1 MMKLVCRVCG
11 GTNDPGAQ
19 RCSTCGANFETLPED
34 LRPTGRGAEPAAA
47 STVPAPPSAASS
59 PPDWLKKFYAGVESE
74 SEPDSAVA
82 QEFSG
87 SDSGAAVPDLLGELF
102 PEIKETIDQPFSRPI
117 PAPGGSG
124 EKTAATQNLTSDG
137 LDAAPSAAAS
147 QEDIEEEDR
156 KIAELETEDEFGT
169 FETHRPQQKWDNAP
183 IPSPPDQAPEPDGS
197 SEESE
202 NLPEDDPTPETKTE
216 PIEAEVRM
224 DGKTAA
230 SEDDYA
236 DFTLHRPQRKWDD
249 TPVNPSAS
257 ASISTKK
264 PEWKLKPVSESRFN
278 LAPATEDGND
288 RTPAPKA
295 EPPGPVAPEAD
306 YEDFS
311 RYRPQRKWDDAGSGT
326 GAKNEPELQNGQS
339 RLQNG
344 SGESAGDAAEAL
356 GEEREFVDFS
366 VHRPQD
372 KLEPES
378 AVSAKAEPNRDPAIS
393 SAQSTAASDEPS
405 LVSDFLASLAGE
417 ETDGT
422 RGLSNE
428 TEEPDRPIEPDTTF
442 SAVPNDTAT
451 ENIVAETADD
461 NAPTVYDSI
470 AESWSS
476 DSTSLNDAESLTP
489 GVLVERGAEI
499 ENENR
504 VSSPEPLTSRE
515 RTADEPDS
523 FIPMPPANDS
533 REEIPWNLFETGEM
547 KFPTVPGVVGV
558 SFAASVPKSTVDP
571 SDYQQRMVASILQK
585 VFSSERRTRGF
596 VSPRSR
602 TKNRLT
608 MVLIALAAIAGVL
621 LILSRASGGKIEL
634 PAIRPERTAAS
645 AAFHAAL
652 NAFPAGSRLEI
663 ILDYGFAD
671 EAELNAATRSLIN
684 ELTGKDAFPT
694 LIAANDSAYSIA
706 RSFFMNSDDGVA
718 LPVSYVPAALG
729 AMTLTSGGRLEQGAA
744 AGTILIVADATRAQR
759 WIEDFRIFR
768 PETKLLVIASAQ
780 AAPILRP
787 FQRTGVLTASL
798 LTPEEK
804 AAYSGELSP
813 NPARLAALWFL
824 IALALS
830 AILIG
835 SATRVPLTSAITVLT
850 EEPNPSGDALS
861 DTADEKPNQP
871 KEDRTEW

>member
-1 MMKLVCRVCG
+1 MMKLICRVCG

-34 LRPTGRGAEPAAA
+34 LRPTGNGSEPAAA
-47 STVPAPPSAASS
+47 SAVPASSSAASS

-74 SEPDSAVA
+74 AETSA
-82 QEFSG
+82 QELPA
-87 SDSGAAVPDLLGELF
+87 SDSGEAAPDLLGELF
-102 PEIKETIDQPFSRPI
+102 PEIKETINQPFGRPI
-117 PAPGGSG
+117 HAPSASD
-124 EKTAATQNLTSDG
+124 EKTAAPQDADAP
-137 LDAAPSAAAS
+137 DAAPIAAAS
-147 QEDIEEEDR
+147 PEDIEEEDR

-169 FETHRPQQKWDNAP
+169 FETHRPQQKWDDTP
-183 IPSPPDQAPEPDGS
+183 IPSPPGQTSEPDGAAGK
-197 SEESE
+197 SED
-202 NLPEDDPTPETKTE
+202 LPDDDPTPETKSET
-216 PIEAEVRM
+216 IEAEVRL
-224 DGKTAA
+224 DGKTAS

-249 TPVNPSAS
+249 ASANPSAS
-257 ASISTKK
+257 ASAPAKK

-278 LAPATEDGND
+278 PAHAAGND

-295 EPPGPVAPEAD
+295 QPPDPAAPEAD

-311 RYRPQRKWDDAGSGT
+311 RYRPQRKWDDADPGAGT
-326 GAKNEPELQNGQS
+326 KSEAKLLDGQS
-339 RLQNG
+339 ELQNG
-344 SGESAGDAAEAL
+344 SGESAAEAR
-356 GEEREFVDFS
+356 GEEREFVDFR

-372 KLEPES
+372 KLEPEP
-378 AVSAKAEPNRDPAIS
+378 AVSAKVEPESDPMMS
-393 SAQSTAASDEPS
+393 PAQPAAASDGPS

-417 ETDGT
+417 KTTETSGFSDEADKADEPAPSPDDGPVKPA
-422 RGLSNE
+422 
-428 TEEPDRPIEPDTTF
+428 EPF
-442 SAVPNDTAT
+442 SAVFH
-451 ENIVAETADD
+451 ETDADD

-476 DSTSLNDAESLTP
+476 DSTSLNDAESLSP

-504 VSSPEPLTSRE
+504 VSSPEPLTSPG
-515 RTADEPDS
+515 RTPDEPDS

-652 NAFPAGSRLEI
+652 SAFPAGSRLEI

-780 AAPILRP
+780 AAPILRT

-835 SATRVPLTSAITVLT
+835 SAARVPLTSAITVLT

-861 DTADEKPNQP
+861 DTADEKPNP
-871 KEDRTEW
+871 SKEDRAE

>member
-1 MMKLVCRVCG
+1 MMKLICRVCG

-34 LRPTGRGAEPAAA
+34 LRPTGNGSEPAAA
-47 STVPAPPSAASS
+47 SAVPASSSAASS

-74 SEPDSAVA
+74 SEPDGETSA
-82 QEFSG
+82 QELPA
-87 SDSGAAVPDLLGELF
+87 SDSGEAAPDLLGELF
-102 PEIKETIDQPFSRPI
+102 PEIKETINQPFGRPI
-117 PAPGGSG
+117 HAPSASD
-124 EKTAATQNLTSDG
+124 EKTAAPQDADAP
-137 LDAAPSAAAS
+137 DAAPIAAAS
-147 QEDIEEEDR
+147 PEDIEEEDR

-169 FETHRPQQKWDNAP
+169 FETHRPQQKWDDTP
-183 IPSPPDQAPEPDGS
+183 IPSPPGQTSEPDGAAGK
-197 SEESE
+197 SED
-202 NLPEDDPTPETKTE
+202 LPDDDPTPETKSET
-216 PIEAEVRM
+216 IEAEVRL
-224 DGKTAA
+224 DGKTAS

-249 TPVNPSAS
+249 ASANPSAS
-257 ASISTKK
+257 ASAPAKK

-278 LAPATEDGND
+278 PAHAAGND

-295 EPPGPVAPEAD
+295 QPPDPAAPEAD

-311 RYRPQRKWDDAGSGT
+311 RYRPQRKWDDADPGAGT
-326 GAKNEPELQNGQS
+326 KSEAKLLDGQS
-339 RLQNG
+339 ELQNG
-344 SGESAGDAAEAL
+344 SGESAGDAAEAR
-356 GEEREFVDFS
+356 GEEREFVDFR

-372 KLEPES
+372 KLEPEP
-378 AVSAKAEPNRDPAIS
+378 AVSAKVEPESDPMMS
-393 SAQSTAASDEPS
+393 PAQPAAASDGPS

-417 ETDGT
+417 KTTETSGFSDEADKADEPAPSPDDGPVKPA
-422 RGLSNE
+422 
-428 TEEPDRPIEPDTTF
+428 EPF
-442 SAVPNDTAT
+442 SAVFH
-451 ENIVAETADD
+451 ETDADD

-476 DSTSLNDAESLTP
+476 DSTSLNDAESLSP

-504 VSSPEPLTSRE
+504 VSSPEPLTSPG
-515 RTADEPDS
+515 RTPDEPDS

-533 REEIPWNLFETGEM
+533 REEIPWNLFETGDM

-558 SFAASVPKSTVDP
+558 SFASSVPKSTAVP

-585 VFSSERRTRGF
+585 VFYSERRTRGF
-596 VSPRSR
+596 VSPRIR
-602 TKNRLT
+602 TKNRLA
-608 MVLIALAAIAGVL
+608 MVLFALIAIAGVL
-621 LILSRASGGKIEL
+621 LILSGVSGGKIEL
-634 PAIRPERTAAS
+634 PAIRPERAAAG
-645 AAFHAAL
+645 AAFHDAL

-671 EAELNAATRSLIN
+671 EAELNATTQSIIN
-684 ELTGKDAFPT
+684 ELTGKDTFPT
-694 LIAANDSAYSIA
+694 LIAANDSAYLIA

-729 AMTLTSGGRLEQGAA
+729 AMTLTSGDYLGQGAA
-744 AGTILIVADATRAQR
+744 TGAILIVADAARAQR
-759 WIEDFRIFR
+759 WIEAFRIFR
-768 PETKLLVIASAQ
+768 PETKLLVVGSAQ

-787 FQRTGVLTASL
+787 FQRAGVLTASL

-804 AAYSGELSP
+804 AAYRGELDP
-813 NPARLAALWFL
+813 NAARLTALWFL

-835 SATRVPLTSAITVLT
+835 SAARIPLTSAITVDSDERNL
-850 EEPNPSGDALS
+850 PGDALS
-861 DTADEKPNQP
+861 DTADEKPNP
-871 KEDRTEW
+871 SKEDRAE